1 MQINWNSVNPKDR
14 KYELVQLGKTFYF
27 ELITKPNVEIIGIT
41 VYMWKRYDFEIIY
54 TSNDVMNI
62 QDAIGKVFGYRE
74 R

>member
-1 MQINWNSVNPKDR
+1 MKQYNQ
-14 KYELVQLGKTFYF
+14 EKTFYF